1 MSVLDD
7 ENTISHDCISNMVV
21 NEDILVALG
30 FEFKHTVVR
39 TSTVFKSD
47 YIPTDTEYYSF
58 DFTAFVN
65 GEERKVKVNKNP
77 LDDSFIAE
85 LFVNGFAMNMFQ
97 FKFVYDLNIFCK
109 IYLNTTLI

>member
-7 ENTISHDCISNMVV
+7 ENVISRNCISNMVV

-30 FEFKHTVVR
+30 FEFCHTVVK
-39 TSTVFKSD
+39 TSTVLKSD

-77 LDDSFIAE
+77 IDDSFIAG

-97 FKFVYDLNIFCK
+97 FKFVRDLNNFCK
-109 IYLNTTLI
+109 TYLNTTLI